1 MVITSLGHKL
11 DLVVGR
17 RSALS
22 DSDAVW
28 DHTVSHC
35 VTLCGA
41 TPQCGGTSSH
51 HKQFNVNVIVIHCQR
66 ALIAMFDHTNV
77 DAHYLCA
84 CCNVH
89 LCV

>member
-1 MVITSLGHKL
+1 MVITSLGHKV

-22 DSDAVW
+22 DSDSVW
-28 DHTVSHC
+28 GHIVGEPVSI
-35 VTLCGA
+35 
-41 TPQCGGTSSH
+41 TS
-51 HKQFNVNVIVIHCQR
+51 NVNVIVIHCQQ
-66 ALIAMFDHTNV
+66 ALLAMFDHANV

-84 CCNVH
+84 CFNVH

>member
-1 MVITSLGHKL
+1 MVTTSLGHKV

-22 DSDAVW
+22 DAVW
-28 DHTVSHC
+28 GQH
-35 VTLCGA
+35 
-41 TPQCGGTSSH
+41 CGGTSFL

-66 ALIAMFDHTNV
+66 ALLAMFDHTNV

-84 CCNVH
+84 CFNVH